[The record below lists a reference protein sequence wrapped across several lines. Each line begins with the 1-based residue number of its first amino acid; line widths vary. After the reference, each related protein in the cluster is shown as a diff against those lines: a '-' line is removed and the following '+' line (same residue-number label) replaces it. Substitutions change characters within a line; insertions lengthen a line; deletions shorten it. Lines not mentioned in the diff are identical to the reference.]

1 MKINEKAPYYALEAT
16 SPQTMRIYKIIST
29 LNI

>member
-16 SPQTMRIYKIIST
+16 PQTMRIYKIIST